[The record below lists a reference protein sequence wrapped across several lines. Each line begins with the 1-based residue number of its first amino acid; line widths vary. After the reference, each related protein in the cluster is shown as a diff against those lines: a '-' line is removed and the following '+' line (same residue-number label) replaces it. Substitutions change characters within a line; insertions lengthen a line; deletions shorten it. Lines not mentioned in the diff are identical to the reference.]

1 MLGYDRFLDEYR
13 MTGRGNISPI
23 TVILPKLGL
32 DYGIALGK
40 RKNADIE
47 GYFKALEDTLE
58 LVGRELVARTNYIG
72 KQSPKSA
79 PFIYDIEM
87 VLDADKSKNAD
98 NVMETIKHGTN
109 ALGLLGM
116 AECCVAMFGKH
127 HGESIEAY
135 KFAMRVVR
143 LFKKKADEFA
153 DRYNL
158 NFSVYYTPA
167 ENLCKTACQTLKLY
181 YGEVKGVTD
190 RKYLTNS
197 IHIPVYYQVD
207 AYTKIALEAP
217 FTQYGTGGCIT
228 YVEVDNNAIHNKKAM
243 EKLIDFAMDLN
254 IPYLAINF
262 PINTCLAC
270 GTTFNED
277 REKCPNCGST
287 DLEMLKRVTGY
298 ITGNYKTAFNEGKK
312 QEAEQRVVH
321 NIFNPDSIP
330 VLKEAYGE
338 LINMGILDKAELGGL
353 IDASKGFEL

>member
-1 MLGYDRFLDEYR
+1 MLGYDRFLGEYR

-23 TVILPKLGL
+23 TIILPKLGL

-40 RKNADIE
+40 RDKADID

-58 LVGRELVARTNYIG
+58 LVGRELVTRTNYIG
-72 KQSPKSA
+72 SQSPKSA
-79 PFIYDIEM
+79 PFIYNNEM
-87 VLDADKSKNAD
+87 VFNANKSKNSD

-127 HGESIEAY
+127 HGESVEAY
-135 KFAMRVVR
+135 EFAMKVVK
-143 LFKKKADEFA
+143 LFKKKANEFSE
-153 DRYNL
+153 RYNL
-158 NFSVYYTPA
+158 NFSVYFSPA

-197 IHIPVYYQVD
+197 IHIPVWYQVD

-228 YVEVDNNAIHNKKAM
+228 YVEVDNSSIHNPEAI
-243 EKLIDFAMDLN
+243 EKLIDYAMDMN

-262 PINTCLAC
+262 PINTCLDC
-270 GTTFNED
+270 GTTYNED
-277 REKCPNCGST
+277 KSKCPNCGST
-287 DLEMLKRVTGY
+287 NIQMLKRVTGY
-298 ITGNYKTAFNEGKK
+298 ITSDYKTAFNEGKK

-321 NIFNPDSIP
+321 NIFNPSSVP
-330 VLKEAYGE
+330 VLKRAYQE
-338 LINMGILDKAELGGL
+338 LKELGILESCD
-353 IDASKGFEL
+353 ITQ